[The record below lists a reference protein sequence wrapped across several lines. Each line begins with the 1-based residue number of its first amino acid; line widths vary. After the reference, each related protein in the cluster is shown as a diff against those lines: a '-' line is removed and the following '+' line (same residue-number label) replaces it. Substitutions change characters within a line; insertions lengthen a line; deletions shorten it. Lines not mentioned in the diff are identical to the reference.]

1 MSDNFL
7 QLNNDKTEVMII
19 APDDITSKIRQIV
32 GGLSASYSSEIRNLG
47 VIFDSSFMCFP
58 S

>member
-19 APDDITSKIRQIV
+19 APDNITTKIRQVV
-32 GGLSASYSSEIRNLG
+32 GVYHHLIA
-47 VIFDSSFMCFP
+47 VK
-58 S
+58 